1 MKKLSFLL
9 LLALA
14 VTAVFSLS
22 TAMVLSNNIAAQTN
36 PGGKASGP
44 VTLQSNKTYTRLTI
58 DLRGGT
64 GAGITGS
71 GVSNVHITKCKI
83 INGPA
88 GIGILLNN
96 CTNVTIDSCFFTTL
110 GQGVLAK
117 NCVSTKINYNQ
128 FLNIVGSATAT
139 WHPIQLQNCTGGGQQ
154 IIGNRIQ
161 EDPLIA
167 PYTHDQISVFRSYG
181 LPGDSIMVLNN
192 WIRGA
197 QQIKN
202 AAGNNGACAI
212 GVGDTGGAYQV
223 VRGNIMVNALAI
235 AIDGTGTSL
244 KVDHNK
250 IWATQQPPQPISVG
264 IVYFGATGNN
274 FVGYNWVNFT
284 TPTGGKNNLNS
295 NMAKGTIAGW
305 NTNKVNASIDASI
318 LPATIITY
326 K

>member
-14 VTAVFSLS
+14 VTAVFSL
-22 TAMVLSNNIAAQTN
+22 TAAMILSNNIRAQTN

-44 VTLQSNKTYTRLTI
+44 VTLQSGKTYTRLTI

-64 GAGITGS
+64 GVGITGS

-96 CTNVTIDSCFFTTL
+96 CTNVTIDSCFFTML
-110 GQGVLAK
+110 GQGVLARK
-117 NCVSTKINYNQ
+117 CVSTKINNNQ
-128 FLNIVGSATAT
+128 FLNIVGSPALT

-167 PYTHDQISVFRSYG
+167 PYTHDQISVFQSYG
-181 LPGDSIMVLNN
+181 LPGDSIMILNN
-192 WIRGA
+192 WIRGG
-197 QQIKN
+197 QQLKN
-202 AAGNNGACAI
+202 AKGDNGAAGI
-212 GVGDTGGAYQV
+212 TLGDVGGSYQV
-223 VRGNIMVNALAI
+223 ARGNILVNALAI
-235 AIDGTGTSL
+235 LVDGKGTNL
-244 KVDHNK
+244 KADHNK
-250 IWATQQPPQPISVG
+250 IYARQIGAQPNGVG
-264 IVYFGATGNN
+264 IVYFGGTESN
-274 FVGYNWVNFT
+274 FVGYNQINFKWSN
-284 TPTGGKNNLNS
+284 GKLFNLNPATS
-295 NMAKGTIAGW
+295 SSIAGW
-305 NTNKVNASIDASI
+305 GTNVFNPDIDASI